1 MKRKRPRLAL
11 YTMLIV
17 ALIFASTIYLGR
29 SYKPDAEANAVFGAT
44 DIRLTQTSREIRVAS
59 LTAGDQLGFL
69 IYPGAQIQPAAYLP
83 LARETALRF
92 DCVVVIVKFPLNFA
106 FLDWKVGARV
116 MHDENIAKWILMG
129 HSLGGA
135 FGSKLA
141 ISDSR
146 IAGMVML
153 ASYPA
158 DNLAKKSL
166 PTLSLNGQ
174 LDAVMSEAE
183 FAKQKHKFPLGSEFY
198 VIGGANH
205 SQFGSYGLMS
215 NDSVASI
222 TPQKQRRLL
231 LDFVADWLSSLR

>member
-17 ALIFASTIYLGR
+17 ALIFATTIYLGR
-29 SYKPDAEANAVFGAT
+29 AYKPDAEAKAVFGAT

-59 LTAGDQLGFL
+59 LSAGDSLGFL

-92 DCVVVIVKFPLNFA
+92 NCVVVIVKFPLNFA

-116 MHDENIAKWILMG
+116 MHDENISRWILMG

-141 ISDSR
+141 VSDSR
-146 IAGMVML
+146 IAGMMML
-153 ASYPA
+153 AAYPT
-158 DNLAKKSL
+158 DNLAKKNL

-174 LDAVMSEAE
+174 LDAVMSEAD
-183 FAKQKHKFPLGSEFY
+183 FAKQKPKFPQGSEFY

-222 TPQKQRRLL
+222 TPQKQRQII

>member
-17 ALIFASTIYLGR
+17 ALIFATTIYLGR
-29 SYKPDAEANAVFGAT
+29 SYKADAEAKDVFNAT
-44 DIRLTQTSREIRVAS
+44 DIQLTQTSREIRVAS
-59 LTAGDQLGFL
+59 LTPNSTLGFL
-69 IYPGAQIQPAAYLP
+69 IYPGAQIQPEAYLP

-92 DCVVVIVKFPLNFA
+92 DCVVVIVKFPFNFA

-116 MHDENIAKWILMG
+116 MNDENIDQWILIG

-141 ISDSR
+141 LADDR
-146 IAGMVML
+146 IRGMVML
-153 ASYPA
+153 ASYPV
-158 DNLAKKSL
+158 DNLAKKEY
-166 PTLSLNGQ
+166 PILSINGQ

-183 FAKQKHKFPLGSEFY
+183 FAKKKPKFPIGSEFY

-222 TPQKQRRLL
+222 SALKQRELI
-231 LDFVADWLSSLR
+231 LDFITDWLSSLR